1 MIISDAFKDA
11 MRRFATGVTVVTTL
25 VDGRPHG
32 FTANAFSS
40 VSADPPLLLLC
51 VNRSAFSHS
60 LIARAGFFCVNV
72 LSIDQRTI
80 AERFSRRDVNDRFE
94 GVLWAPGVTGA
105 PVIQATLSHFDCT
118 LAEELTAG
126 THTVFL
132 GSVVGC
138 GTEEGVPLGYF
149 DGAYRDFGCQ
159 TQLIA

>member
-1 MIISDAFKDA
+1 
-11 MRRFATGVTVVTTL
+11 MRRFATGVTVVTTI

-60 LIARAGFFCVNV
+60 LISQAGFFCVNV
-72 LSIDQRTI
+72 LSLEQRST
-80 AERFSRRDVNDRFE
+80 AERFASRDVRNRFE
-94 GVLWAPGVTGA
+94 GISWSAGVTGA
-105 PVIQATLSHFDCT
+105 PIVNGTLSHFDCT
-118 LAEELTAG
+118 LSEEHTAG

-138 GTEEGVPLGYF
+138 GTDNGAPLGYF
-149 DGAYRDFGCQ
+149 DGAYRDFGCRPA
-159 TQLIA
+159 LVAS

>member
-1 MIISDAFKDA
+1 
-11 MRRFATGVTVVTTL
+11 MRRFATGVTVVTTI

-60 LIARAGFFCVNV
+60 LISQAGFFCVNI
-72 LSIDQRTI
+72 LSLDQRST
-80 AERFSRRDVNDRFE
+80 AECFASRNVQDRFE
-94 GVLWAPGVTGA
+94 GVSWSPGATGA
-105 PVIQATLSHFDCT
+105 PIIGDTLAHFDCT
-118 LAEELTAG
+118 LAEAHSAG

-138 GTEEGVPLGYF
+138 GTENGVPLGYF
-149 DGAYRDFGCQ
+149 DGAYRDFGCRPAS
-159 TQLIA
+159 IAS